1 MELTGKAKELFE
13 KWYLSDAV
21 PNSYPHI
28 VNFYGLDDSLQWGV
42 LQDFADSLGIHVST
56 YMGVDESI
64 GYEFEITIIEKHS
77 TSNYPFERKVK
88 ETNGVGGY
96 QTREQARYSA
106 VDKFDDILN
115 KR

>member
-42 LQDFADSLGIHVST
+42 LQDFADSLGYSVGIAFKRNDSV
-56 YMGVDESI
+56 MD
-64 GYEFEITIIEKHS
+64 GYEDYHS
-77 TSNYPFERKVK
+77 PFIRRFRDDEPIAKDLFTYTLFK
-88 ETNGVGGY
+88 
-96 QTREQARYSA
+96 TREEARTA
-106 VDKFDDILN
+106 AIKKLDEILN
-115 KR
+115 K